1 MLMSYAQWNLW
12 CGLADLCASI
22 LFGIFVIEVFTD
34 FAKPCRWWALWEA
47 GDKVVRDGIIHLAM
61 NKLAAHNAGKYKANS
76 FLAALSVRL
85 MLEFEPRRIRA
96 TEVENL
102 MVAGH
107 LRVANVIPDHREY
120 VISLTLSEPIVA
132 EAADQVLHGQNM
144 VLLAQNMSKGLIKK
158 GQRGELVVHLLLT
171 LAHDRA
177 LERLKIPHR
186 DNQGQLKK
194 LYTSPIPVVAF
205 FREWNEKRDCD
216 FSHLASYKAS
226 GQGSFKEASS
236 LLLERR

>member
-1 MLMSYAQWNLW
+1 MSYAQWNLW

-34 FAKPCRWWALWEA
+34 FTKPCRWRALWEA
-47 GDKVVRDGIIHLAM
+47 SDKVVRDGIIHLTM
-61 NKLAAHNAGKYKANS
+61 NKLAACNAGKYEANS

-85 MLEFEPRRIRA
+85 MLEFEPQRIRA

-107 LRVANVIPDHREY
+107 LRVANVIPDHHKY
-120 VISLTLSEPIVA
+120 VISSTLSEPIIA
-132 EAADQVLHGQNM
+132 EAAAQVLHGQNM
-144 VLLAQNMSKGLIKK
+144 ILLLAQNMSKRLIEK
-158 GQRGELVVHLLLT
+158 GQRGELVARLLLT

-177 LERLKIPHR
+177 LEKLKIPHR
-186 DNQGQLKK
+186 DNQRRLKK
-194 LYTSPIPVVAF
+194 QYTSPIPIVAF
-205 FREWNEKRDCD
+205 FREWIEKHDHD
-216 FSHLASYKAS
+216 FSHLASYKVY

-236 LLLERR
+236 LLLERH